1 MLEMEGT
8 WEEILAHAAELA
20 GRRVRLTVL
29 DAAQNGAGEEST
41 PAQQF
46 AAAMLEA
53 EELERGMD
61 FSLPAD
67 SVALVREA
75 RSGAM
80 YGYEPTE

>member
-1 MLEMEGT
+1 MLQIEGT
-8 WEEILAHAAELA
+8 WEEILDHATELA

-29 DAAQNGAGEEST
+29 DATWNDGDEETS
-41 PAQQF
+41 PAQRF

-53 EELERGMD
+53 EALEREMEASG
-61 FSLPAD
+61 PAD

-75 RSGAM
+75 RAGAM